1 MNIKDALAIAAL
13 LCLGLAPS
21 VGSQSAA
28 QEVVAQKQPLAIPV
42 TAAPAAGKPAPS
54 VQCVLSVGP
63 TSPIAALAF
72 QPGGT
77 LLAAGGYQEVLLWD
91 MATPKLALRI
101 GSGQLGGVVHAV
113 AFTKDGKLL
122 AVGDGVP
129 RSAGAVKIFNV
140 QTGQLVVSFEAP
152 KDAIYSLAFSPDGK
166 YLAAGSA
173 DSTAYIFSVGKLQAQ
188 SLVNTT
194 AAHLAAVDSQKKAAD
209 AALAAVNN
217 QVAAATTAHQAAE
230 TAAQQAQANAKAVAE
245 DAAKTAEEKQQAAA
259 DATAKRTAADAAK
272 TALAQAQQGV
282 QPAQAQVTAVA
293 ATLAAAVT
301 QKQAA
306 DAALVAI
313 TNQLATATTA
323 LQAAETAAQQAEANS
338 QAVAAD
344 AAKTAPEKQQAAAD
358 AAAKRAAAGA
368 AKVAL
373 AQAQQYENEVVH
385 TIAAHRD
392 LISDVSFSVDGKFLS
407 TASAD
412 GSARVW
418 EVGTWKATAVM
429 QQLDSV
435 HASAFN
441 PNGQILAVAVGGSVE
456 RKIHL
461 RRRTDAVLTRAIPTG
476 GVPLDMIW
484 AAQGNR
490 IYAACSDNT
499 IRAHNAGNGGLLK
512 VLVGHTDWVYTIAL
526 NADAAKLASGSAD
539 GTIKLWNTADGTL
552 LATLVQLTPHT
563 DEWLIITPQG
573 YLATS
578 SAAAIQ
584 WKTDNVTTP
593 PDQLTALFQN
603 AGLLPKAIAGEK
615 VAPLTLE

>member
-1 MNIKDALAIAAL
+1 MNIKYALAIAAL

-21 VGSQSAA
+21 VGSHA
-28 QEVVAQKQPLAIPV
+28 QEVVAQKQSLVIPV

-63 TSPIAALAF
+63 TVPIGDLAF
-72 QPGGT
+72 QPAGN
-77 LLAAGGYQEVLLWD
+77 LLAVGGYQEVLLWD
-91 MATPKLALRI
+91 LATPKLAMRI
-101 GSGQLGGVVHAV
+101 GSGQLGGVVHAL

-122 AVGDGVP
+122 AVGDGIP
-129 RSAGAVKIFNV
+129 RSTGAVKIFNV

-152 KDAIYSLAFSPDGK
+152 KDVVYALAFSPDGK

-173 DSTAYIFSVGKLQAQ
+173 EPAAHIFSVGKLQAQ
-188 SLVNTT
+188 SHLNTT
-194 AAHLAAVDSQKKAAD
+194 AAHLAAVDAQKKAAD
-209 AALAAVNN
+209 AALAAVTN
-217 QVAAATTAHQAAE
+217 QVAAATTAHQTAE
-230 TAAQQAQANAKAVAE
+230 TAAVQAETTAKAVAA
-245 DAAKTAEEKQQAAA
+245 DAAKTPEEKQHAVA
-259 DATAKRTAADAAK
+259 DATAKRTAAEAAK

-282 QPAQAQVTAVA
+282 PPAQAQVTAVA

-306 DAALVAI
+306 DAGLAAI

-323 LQAAETAAQQAEANS
+323 LQAADTAAQQSEAAAT
-338 QAVAAD
+338 AVGAD
-344 AAKTAPEKQQAAAD
+344 AAKTAEEKQKAAAD
-358 AAAKRAAAGA
+358 ATAKRAAANT

-385 TIAAHRD
+385 TITAHRD
-392 LISDVSFSVDGKFLS
+392 RVSDVSFTVDGKFLS

-418 EVGTWKATAVM
+418 EVGTWKATATM
-429 QQLDSV
+429 QQLDAV
-435 HASAFN
+435 HSASFS
-441 PNGQILAVAVGGSVE
+441 PEVSFLAVAVGGSVE
-456 RKIHL
+456 RKIHV
-461 RRRTDAVLTRAIPTG
+461 RRRTDAVLIRAIPTG
-476 GVPLDMIW
+476 GIPLDIVW
-484 AAQGNR
+484 VAQGYR
-490 IYAACSDNT
+490 IYAGCSDNT
-499 IRAHNAGNGGLLK
+499 IKAYNAGNGVLLK
-512 VLVGHTDWVYTIAL
+512 SLIGHTDWVYSIAL
-526 NADAAKLASGSAD
+526 NADATKLASGSAD
-539 GTIKLWNTADGTL
+539 GTVKLWNTADGTL
-552 LATLVQLTPHT
+552 LATLLQLTPRT

-584 WKTDNVTTP
+584 WKTANVTTP